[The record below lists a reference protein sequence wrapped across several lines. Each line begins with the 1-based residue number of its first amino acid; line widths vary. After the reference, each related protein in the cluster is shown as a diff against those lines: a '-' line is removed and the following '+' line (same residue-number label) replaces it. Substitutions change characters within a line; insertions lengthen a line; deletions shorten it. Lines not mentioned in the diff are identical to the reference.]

1 MSSLYLLFQTEDVFA
16 KLKSGEGVELENLKQ
31 LYDKIPDITKTEII
45 KETEDWST
53 SVPSTETVLQVR
65 RYINFLV
72 RIFVVFK

>member
-1 MSSLYLLFQTEDVFA
+1 MLFQTEDVFA

-65 RYINFLV
+65 RTINFLV